1 MTLFSNFKKLSVVV
15 VYVYVPREYLNV
27 MRFEF
32 HNQIFW
38 LLFPRLLRDMLK
50 TISVTFLYEHF
61 NLGIPIENSDYR
73 SVSQY
78 IKNMQ
83 TDINFCQLIF
93 PILIYDSRLVANIRY
108 HKSSNSC

>member
-1 MTLFSNFKKLSVVV
+1 MIITKNTNSKIFFSVDDAIYKLQKKLSVVV

-27 MRFEF
+27 MRFEY

-61 NLGIPIENSDYR
+61 HFGHTHRKLRLPYR
-73 SVSQY
+73 IAVHQKY
-78 IKNMQ
+78 ADQ
-83 TDINFCQLIF
+83 
-93 PILIYDSRLVANIRY
+93 
-108 HKSSNSC
+108 